1 MSKKDMRREDLSMC
15 QLGLDMLLMADLD
28 RVVVP
33 YMAPAASKPDTD
45 IQGSMMIETH
55 ESTCY

>member
-1 MSKKDMRREDLSMC
+1 MC